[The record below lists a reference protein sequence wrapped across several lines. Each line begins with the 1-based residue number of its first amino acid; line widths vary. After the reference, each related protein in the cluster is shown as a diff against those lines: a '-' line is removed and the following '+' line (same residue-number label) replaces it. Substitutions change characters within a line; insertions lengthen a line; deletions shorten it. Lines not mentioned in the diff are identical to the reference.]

1 MAFNRIKLQPDEE
14 IKSELIRLYLED
26 SHPSIFT
33 QLQKEVGQVT
43 NHIVRSR
50 RDVKNAC
57 VAYAIRNKLVDS
69 PPIFP
74 IKPLLPSPLSDED
87 RLIISQAWKDYYKSE
102 AEVKIKYA
110 KWLKTVFTAVKAI
123 PECAWRADSY
133 QLLQRLY
140 GKIGSAHLFRDTVS
154 RVRDTKR
161 AKAKSDFS
169 KIPLFWGNSPLVE
182 TGSFYGDRRGKP
194 FYNALVKVPGVGPIK
209 GRLRRPLPGRPVQ
222 GVTLTRKADGWYA
235 AVKCVVKKRLL
246 PEASLPAIGVD
257 VGQTDLVALSDGYIE
272 RNIRDADFV
281 AIKAAIQE
289 SGDRSTDP
297 DFQKVCRG
305 KVARMDQNHKRRIV
319 HWINSDLLPKLEK
332 HSHVFVEKLAKN
344 FKSDKGPLSCMHM
357 ILNAVKQRL
366 GNLDPKG
373 KLGPN
378 TRVFEVNPAYTSQ
391 TCSYCKTVSETARKS
406 KIYTC
411 QNTDCNV
418 VLDADVNAARN
429 ILDSGLQML
438 GLVA

>member
-14 IKSELIRLYLED
+14 VKSELIRLCLEHD
-26 SHPSIFT
+26 HPSTFA

-57 VAYAIRNKLVDS
+57 VAYAVRNKLVDS
-69 PPIFP
+69 PPSFP
-74 IKPLLPSPLSDED
+74 DKPVLPSPKSTED
-87 RLIISQAWKDYYKSE
+87 ALNIDQAWKDYYKSE
-102 AEVKIKYA
+102 TEVKVKYA
-110 KWLKTVFTAVKAI
+110 KWLKGVFKAVRTI

-161 AKAKSDFS
+161 AKAKNDFS
-169 KIPLFWGNSPLVE
+169 KVPLFWGNSPLVE

-194 FYNALVKVPGVGPIK
+194 FYNVLVKVPGVGPIK

-222 GVTLTRKADGWYA
+222 GVTLIRKADGWYA
-235 AVKCVVKKRLL
+235 SIKCVVKKRQL
-246 PEASLPAIGVD
+246 PEPVLPAVGVD
-257 VGQTDLVALSDGYIE
+257 VGQIDLVALSDGYTE
-272 RNIRDADFV
+272 RNVRDAEFV
-281 AIKAAIQE
+281 AKKAAIQE
-289 SGDRSTDP
+289 AGDRSTDSN
-297 DFQKVCRG
+297 FQEVCRN
-305 KVARMDQNHKRRIV
+305 KVARMDQNRKRRIV
-319 HWINSDLLPKLEK
+319 HWINSGLLPRLEK

-344 FKSDKGPLSCMHM
+344 FKSDRGPLSCMHI
-357 ILNAVKQRL
+357 ILDAIKQRL
-366 GNLDPKG
+366 GDLDSKG

-378 TRVFEVNPAYTSQ
+378 TRVVEVNPAYTSQ
-391 TCSYCKTVSETARKS
+391 TCSYCKTVSEIARKG

-411 QNTDCNV
+411 QNTGCNV
-418 VLDADVNAARN
+418 VLDADVNAAKN
-429 ILDSGLQML
+429 ILYSGLQML